1 MRKIGAF
8 IWYQKLH
15 FNGWIQSDRVKP
27 ISSDPHKIWHSE
39 IWNHHFSRLTQA
51 RKIKSRIISKGH
63 LKNYMWSRVVTRA
76 IIGLGNFHSPIWAC
90 VLWYLANDLAR
101 SISGIFN
108 ELYVPCAQNY
118 RKWIDGSCQIR
129 LVHDYFLSRKKNKNN
144 HRAARLKSPVRT
156 GLQGWNRPW
165 GLGWDF
171 EDWVAQPGTA
181 GLVTTLMWSWSMVTG
196 TTGWFLSL
204 NNVFHNYNNKRRNGW
219 AWILT
224 I

>member
-118 RKWIDGSCQIR
+118 RKWIDGSCRIR
-129 LVHDYFLSRKKNKNN
+129 LVSRLFFITEEHGIGWFSLGKKQGII
-144 HRAARLKSPVRT
+144 T
-156 GLQGWNRPW
+156 GRQGWNRPR
-165 GLGWDF
+165 GPGWDF
-171 EDWVAQPGTA
+171 EDWVAPPGV
-181 GLVTTLMWSWSMVTG
+181 VTTLLKT
-196 TTGWFLSL
+196 
-204 NNVFHNYNNKRRNGW
+204 N
-219 AWILT
+219 A
-224 I
+224 